1 MSNNAT
7 TNFISF
13 TLPTDL
19 AYAGIAKGD
28 DGKLYCAPR
37 NASDVL
43 VFDPA
48 AGTTSTLSP
57 LPDGVSDNA
66 KFISIAKGDDGKL
79 YCAPYMESDVLVIDP
94 AAGLVFG
101 AAYVL
106 STIDSGMGSG
116 GNKFIGIAKGDNDKL
131 YCAPFHASVVLVID
145 TTTSPA
151 TLSTLS
157 PLPDGV
163 SGTHKFAGIAKGDD
177 GKLYCAPFSASVVLV
192 IDPATGTTSTLSPL
206 PSGVSGTHK
215 FRGIAKGDDGRLYCA
230 PFHASVVLVID
241 TTTSPTTLSTLSP
254 LPDGVSGNAKFIGIA
269 KGDDGKLYCAPFNIN
284 KILYITT
291 PTTTISPICFA
302 KGTIISTDQG
312 NVEIQN
318 IIPGKH
324 TICKKAICHITKTIS
339 PEKKI
344 VCVKKNAFGK
354 NKPNKAITMS
364 GNHCIQPKKG
374 SLVKAKDLVLSNPKM
389 KFVDYNQEPLYNV
402 LMEDH
407 NVIKVQNLEV
417 ETLHPENIVAKI
429 HNSLMDKSILA
440 KLVKQMNE
448 GIQENN
454 REKYLIAEYEIKK
467 IN

>member
-1 MSNNAT
+1 MYEWDGSSWSQLGSDIDGVEANDYSGYSVSLSSNGT
-7 TNFISF
+7 I
-13 TLPTDL
+13 L
-19 AYAGIAKGD
+19 AVGAYIHDSYK
-28 DGKLYCAPR
+28 
-37 NASDVL
+37 
-43 VFDPA
+43 
-48 AGTTSTLSP
+48 GTTRVYEW
-57 LPDGVSDNA
+57 DGSSWSQIGSDIDGEADDEYSGRSVSLNSNGTIVVIGA
-66 KFISIAKGDDGKL
+66 FGKNNNT
-79 YCAPYMESDVLVIDP
+79 
-94 AAGLVFG
+94 G
-101 AAYVL
+101 AARVY
-106 STIDSGMGSG
+106 T
-116 GNKFIGIAKGDNDKL
+116 
-131 YCAPFHASVVLVID
+131 Y
-145 TTTSPA
+145 TT
-151 TLSTLS
+151 
-157 PLPDGV
+157 
-163 SGTHKFAGIAKGDD
+163 
-177 GKLYCAPFSASVVLV
+177 
-192 IDPATGTTSTLSPL
+192 
-206 PSGVSGTHK
+206 
-215 FRGIAKGDDGRLYCA
+215 
-230 PFHASVVLVID
+230 
-241 TTTSPTTLSTLSP
+241 
-254 LPDGVSGNAKFIGIA
+254 
-269 KGDDGKLYCAPFNIN
+269 
-284 KILYITT
+284 
-291 PTTTISPICFA
+291 TTTISPICFA

-344 VCVKKNAFGK
+344 VCVKKNAFGN

-417 ETLHPENIVAKI
+417 ETLDPENIVAKI